1 MRGKLNINSLI
12 YKKQMNSSIEV
23 NGIKIT
29 VIARE
34 VYKDNEKYQIKISNK
49 TDKTILIDTG
59 NKANGITLTAN
70 GMEYNSNVRELASF
84 LRTVNAGFTRTITL
98 KFNKIYSV
106 KADPQGITFTDIVP
120 DYEKYQQKSNEAK
133 ERIKISVSL

>member
-1 MRGKLNINSLI
+1 
-12 YKKQMNSSIEV
+12 MNSSIEV

-84 LRTVNAGFTRTITL
+84 LRTVDAGFTRTITL

>member
-1 MRGKLNINSLI
+1 
-12 YKKQMNSSIEV
+12 MNSSIEV

-49 TDKTILIDTG
+49 TDKTILINTA

-84 LRTVNAGFTRTITL
+84 LRIVKAKYTRTLTL
-98 KFNKIYSV
+98 KFNKIYSIN
-106 KADPQGITFTDIVP
+106 AAPQGITFTDIVP
-120 DYEKYQQKSNEAK
+120 DYDKYEQNSSEVKG
-133 ERIKISVSL
+133 RIKISVSL

>member
-1 MRGKLNINSLI
+1 
-12 YKKQMNSSIEV
+12 MNSSIEV